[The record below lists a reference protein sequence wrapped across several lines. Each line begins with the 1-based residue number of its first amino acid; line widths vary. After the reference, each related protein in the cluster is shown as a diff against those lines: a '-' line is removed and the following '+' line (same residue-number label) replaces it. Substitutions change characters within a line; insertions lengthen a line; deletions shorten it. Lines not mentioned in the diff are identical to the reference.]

1 MDAGGQAGRSYDMS
15 EVHEAMQMAAIGTYG
30 AALVL
35 TRVNNP
41 TTTND
46 SCAPKLVPESEVQP
60 PLPAGEHADAT
71 KEVVLRSSSDTNEQ
85 QEEQREWQRG
95 VEERLRRFQAL
106 RDSVEAAVAA
116 AARAGAAAYGGP
128 GVIMAASGNSSGGG
142 NQDAKA
148 AAAENLLALPM
159 HEVTPVAQLPV
170 GLGTSQSPVET
181 QADLSLSSTGL
192 TDPQQV
198 ALPVAAEP
206 MYTQAPMEVPG
217 TRQRLVAPEA
227 QSPRRTVSD
236 DCSTLAMYASWLACE
251 HDVAVEL
258 HDHEGPGGA
267 PLGAALLV
275 EVAEEEVVSGPVQ
288 LRDDGSAVTAR
299 HADAEEVRRGPWDEI
314 NREVWGM
321 QRRSLALRLA
331 VFN

>member
-1 MDAGGQAGRSYDMS
+1 MDAGGQAGRPYDMS

-46 SCAPKLVPESEVQP
+46 SCAPKLVPESEVQL
-60 PLPAGEHADAT
+60 PLPAGEHADA
-71 KEVVLRSSSDTNEQ
+71 KEEVVLGSSLDANEQQ

-106 RDSVEAAVAA
+106 RDSIEAAVAA

-128 GVIMAASGNSSGGG
+128 GAIMAASGNSSGGG

-159 HEVTPVAQLPV
+159 HEVTPVVLPPV
-170 GLGTSQSPVET
+170 GLRTSLSPVET
-181 QADLSLSSTGL
+181 QADLSLGSAGL
-192 TDPQQV
+192 TDPQQI
-198 ALPVAAEP
+198 APPVATEP
-206 MYTQAPMEVPG
+206 LYTQAPMEVPG
-217 TRQRLVAPEA
+217 TRPRLVAPEV

-251 HDVAVEL
+251 HDMAVER
-258 HDHEGPGGA
+258 DHEEPGRV
-267 PLGAALLV
+267 PLGTVTLDRLGRVAAV
-275 EVAEEEVVSGPVQ
+275 GSGPVQ
-288 LRDDGSAVTAR
+288 LQVDGSAVTAP
-299 HADAEEVRRGPWDEI
+299 HTDIGEVRQGPWDGIIERI
-314 NREVWGM
+314 GACNNGAWHYVW
-321 QRRSLALRLA
+321 LC
-331 VFN
+331 

>member
-1 MDAGGQAGRSYDMS
+1 M
-15 EVHEAMQMAAIGTYG
+15 
-30 AALVL
+30 
-35 TRVNNP
+35 
-41 TTTND
+41 
-46 SCAPKLVPESEVQP
+46 PESEVQP

-106 RDSVEAAVAA
+106 RDSGEAAVAA

-236 DCSTLAMYASWLACE
+236 D
-251 HDVAVEL
+251 VAVEL